1 MVEKQRKSKTRINN
15 LENIS
20 TLMID
25 ALMEYAPDGI
35 YFKDLKSRFIRIN
48 KAGAKKSL
56 GLNNPEEAVGRTDFD
71 FFSKEHA
78 EKAFRDEQQI
88 IKTGKPLVNIEEKET
103 WKGREC
109 RWISTTKMPFYD
121 KEGNIVGTFGISRDI
136 TDRKKAEEKIRYL
149 SFHDILTGLYNRAY
163 FEEEL
168 KRLDTERQLPLTIVM
183 GDIDGLKTVN
193 DTHGHFKGDLC
204 LKRIADILK
213 EAFRKEDII
222 SRWGGDEFI
231 TILPRTSSADA
242 EKIVKRI
249 QSLCKKGSI
258 AEIPL
263 SISFGISTKKSPK
276 ESANSVIKKAESR
289 MYENKK
295 NRLA

>member
-1 MVEKQRKSKTRINN
+1 M
-15 LENIS
+15 
-20 TLMID
+20 MD
-25 ALMEYAPDGI
+25 ALMEYIPDGI

-183 GDIDGLKTVN
+183 GDINGLKTVN

-222 SRWGGDEFI
+222 SKWGGDEFI

-242 EKIVKRI
+242 KKIVKRI
-249 QSLCKKGSI
+249 QPLCKKGST

-276 ESANSVIKKAESR
+276 ESINSVIKKAEKR
-289 MYENKK
+289 MYENKR
-295 NRLA
+295 NRLV

>member
-88 IKTGKPLVNIEEKET
+88 IKTGKPL
-103 WKGREC
+103 GAC
-109 RWISTTKMPFYD
+109 
-121 KEGNIVGTFGISRDI
+121 
-136 TDRKKAEEKIRYL
+136 
-149 SFHDILTGLYNRAY
+149 
-163 FEEEL
+163 
-168 KRLDTERQLPLTIVM
+168 
-183 GDIDGLKTVN
+183 
-193 DTHGHFKGDLC
+193 
-204 LKRIADILK
+204 
-213 EAFRKEDII
+213 
-222 SRWGGDEFI
+222 
-231 TILPRTSSADA
+231 
-242 EKIVKRI
+242 
-249 QSLCKKGSI
+249 
-258 AEIPL
+258 
-263 SISFGISTKKSPK
+263 PK
-276 ESANSVIKKAESR
+276 NPT
-289 MYENKK
+289 
-295 NRLA
+295 